1 MESLKGLARAY
12 ARLLAFVRPYRGRF
26 ALAVACMLVL
36 AATTAALA
44 WLLRPAVDEALSA
57 RDPRM
62 ITLIPLAV
70 VGLYL
75 VKGAAYYG
83 QAYLMGSIAQRVV
96 FDLRV
101 RIYER
106 LLVQSLAFFVR
117 RKTGELMARAAYDP
131 LLVQSA
137 VTTAATAG
145 VRDLATALA
154 LLVVVFVQDARLALI
169 AFVVFPLVVWPL
181 VHFGRRMRA
190 ATEGGQQALAE
201 MNAVLEETIAGVR
214 IVKAFAMEPYE
225 RRRFVEVA
233 RAQLG
238 HALRAMR
245 VHALSFPLMELLAG
259 FGIAGVLLYGGMGVA
274 AGRTTPGTLMSF
286 LAAVLM
292 MYEPVKRLSR
302 ANNELQQGLAAAG
315 RIFELLD
322 APVEVQDAPDA
333 AEAPPFARA
342 VELDGVRVVY
352 PGAARP
358 ALDGVSLVIRKGEV
372 VALVGP
378 SGAGKSTL
386 ADLIPRFLDP
396 SEGVVR
402 WDGVDLRRLRQ
413 DSIRRQVAIV
423 SQEVVLFHDTVR
435 ANIAYGRPGATAEEI
450 EAAARAANADA
461 FIRELPEGYDTML
474 GERGVVL
481 SGGQRQRIA
490 IARALLKDAPILI
503 LDEATSAL
511 DAESERLVQQAL
523 SRLMRGRTAIVI
535 AHRLSTVRHADR
547 IVVLERGRV
556 VEEGAHEALLAQDGL
571 YARLCRAQLAREDGK
586 EESDG

>member
-1 MESLKGLARAY
+1 MESLTRLARAY

-26 ALAVACMLVL
+26 FLAVVCMLVL
-36 AATTAALA
+36 AATTAMLA
-44 WLLRPAVDEALSA
+44 WLLRPAVDEALAA
-57 RDPRM
+57 RDAEM
-62 ITLIPLAV
+62 ITRIPLAII
-70 VGLYL
+70 GLYL
-75 VKGAAYYG
+75 IKGAAYYG
-83 QAYLMGSIAQRVV
+83 QAYFMGAIGQHVV
-96 FDLRV
+96 LDLRR

-106 LLVQSLAFFVR
+106 LLAQSLSFFIR

-131 LLVQSA
+131 LLVQAA

-145 VRDLATALA
+145 VRDLFTALG
-154 LLVVVFVQDARLALI
+154 LLVVVFAQDARLALI

-181 VHFGRRMRA
+181 VHFGRKMRA
-190 ATEGGQQALAE
+190 ATIGGQQSLAE
-201 MNAVLEETIAGVR
+201 MNALLEETIAGVR
-214 IVKAFAMEPYE
+214 IVKAFAMERYE
-225 RRRFVEVA
+225 RRRFFALA
-233 RAQLG
+233 RAQLAYG
-238 HALRAMR
+238 LKAMR

-259 FGIAGVLLYGGMGVA
+259 LGIAGVLYYGGVMVA
-274 AGRTTPGTLMSF
+274 AGRTTPGALMSF

-302 ANNELQQGLAAAG
+302 ANNDIQQGLAAAE
-315 RIFELLD
+315 RIFALLD
-322 APVEVQDAPDA
+322 APMEVQDAPDA

-342 VELDGVRVVY
+342 VELERVRVVY

-402 WDGVDLRRLRQ
+402 WDGVDLRRYRQ
-413 DSIRRQVAIV
+413 DSIRRQVAVV
-423 SQEVVLFHDTVR
+423 SQETVLFHDTVR
-435 ANIAYGRPGATAEEI
+435 ANIAYGRPDATMEEI
-450 EAAARAANADA
+450 IAAAKAAHAHE
-461 FIRELPEGYDTML
+461 FIAQLPDGYDTML

-511 DAESERLVQQAL
+511 DAESERLVQDAL
-523 SRLMRGRTAIVI
+523 RRLMQGRTAIVI

-547 IVVLERGRV
+547 IVVLDAGRI
-556 VEEGAHEALLAQDGL
+556 VEEGRHEDLLARGGL
-571 YARLCRAQLAREDGK
+571 YARLYRMQFAAQERK
-586 EESDG
+586 